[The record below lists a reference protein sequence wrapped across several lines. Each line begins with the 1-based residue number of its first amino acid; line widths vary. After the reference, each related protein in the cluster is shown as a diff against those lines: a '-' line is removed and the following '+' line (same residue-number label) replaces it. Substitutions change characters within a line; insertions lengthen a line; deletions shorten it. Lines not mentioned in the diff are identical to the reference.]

1 MIGWP
6 MLAGNSANG
15 YLRVTWTVQSPIA
28 LTPVRPCLAA
38 PVSSVPTM
46 GSRMYAG
53 VPVTQFFGLA
63 TAFQL
68 ATTSAAL
75 TSRFTGGWNM
85 TPCRMVNVKV
95 LASELTL

>member
-1 MIGWP
+1 M
-6 MLAGNSANG
+6 S
-15 YLRVTWTVQSPIA
+15 SA
-28 LTPVRPCLAA
+28 LTPVRPFLAA

-68 ATTSAAL
+68 ATKSCAVTSV
-75 TSRFTGGWNM
+75 FTGGWNM
-85 TPCRMVNVKV
+85 TPCRIWNVKT
-95 LASELTL
+95 LASELTV